1 MDKLTAIASDNRA
14 QAWLGQFN
22 LGDRTRAQKLLE
34 AFAFVSRDDFTD
46 QMRAMLLRE
55 CESVQGMIA
64 LYAERELRHRQG
76 KPHRLFKETRR
87 SIKRATGSKGPDA
100 VKPTKAY
107 DPSVGSEGIVA
118 QIISQLCHEYPRKFL
133 NHPGPDQ
140 IRKKRAR
147 AFWVVTDLIGS
158 GDRASNYLE
167 AAWLVRSVRSWW
179 SGKLMKFAVM
189 AYSSTVP
196 GERWVARH
204 PSKPAIHVVLPCPTI
219 DTSFPTKEAE
229 QMKMLCTAYDPTD
242 GEPGHPPWVWQ
253 GPSLGYGNGGALL
266 VFAHG
271 APNNVPL
278 MFHKASRD
286 KKNTWTPLFPARV
299 SAGITKEVFGIDLTA
314 ESISARLD
322 NLGDKGLA
330 RSKAVLSSDVQTGQT
345 FLLLSALQKALRL
358 NDRML
363 ANRTGLKTHEIR
375 VLLRK
380 MTHYGWIDSQRR
392 LTDQGYGQLAHARK
406 QELLAGAPMTVG
418 NSEPEPY
425 YPTSLRHPI

>member
-1 MDKLTAIASDNRA
+1 MEKRTAIASDARA
-14 QAWLGQFN
+14 RAWLEQFH
-22 LGDRTRAQKLLE
+22 LGDRSRAQRLLE
-34 AFAFVSRDDFTD
+34 AFAFVSRDDFID

-55 CESVQGMIA
+55 SQTVPGAIA
-64 LYAERELRHRQG
+64 LYAERELRHRWG
-76 KPHRLFKETRR
+76 KPHRLFKESRR
-87 SIKRATGSKGPDA
+87 SVKRAIGAKGPDA

-118 QIISQLCHEYPRKFL
+118 QMISELCHEHPQKFL

-140 IRKKRAR
+140 IRNKRAR

-167 AAWLVRSVRSWW
+167 AAWRLRSVRSWW

-189 AYSSTVP
+189 SYSSTVP

-204 PSKPAIHVVLPCPTI
+204 PCRPTISIVLPCPTI
-219 DTSFPTKEAE
+219 DTSFSAKEAE
-229 QMKMLCTAYDPTD
+229 QMKLLCTAYDPTD
-242 GEPGHPPWVWQ
+242 GEPGHPPWVWR

-299 SAGITKEVFGIDLTA
+299 SAGISKDVFGIDLTA

-322 NLGDKGLA
+322 NLGDKRLA
-330 RSKAVLSSDVQTGQT
+330 RSKAVLKSDQQTGQT
-345 FLLLSALQKALRL
+345 FLLLSALLQPLRM
-358 NDRML
+358 NDRLL
-363 ANRTGLKTHEIR
+363 ANRTGLQMHDLR
-375 VLLRK
+375 VLLRN
-380 MTHYGWIDSQRR
+380 MSQYGWIDSQRR
-392 LTDQGYGQLAHARK
+392 LTDQGYSQLAHARK
-406 QELLAGAPMTVG
+406 HALLPEVPMAVG
-418 NSEPEPY
+418 NPETEPY